1 MYVAFGCPWAHRVL
15 ILRKMKKLENVIS
28 MDVVHFIKSQ
38 HGWHFD
44 DKVKMMVS
52 ILPKDKKYSKK
63 NLWIST

>member
-1 MYVAFGCPWAHRVL
+1 
-15 ILRKMKKLENVIS
+15 

-52 ILPKDKKYSKK
+52 ILPKDTKYSKK
-63 NLWIST
+63 KSLDFNIKIFVYVLRMKDVPLIQLMEAKNT